1 MAQQSESIKLFE
13 QCALPKAALQALT
26 TEAEKTLEVP
36 QVKSDGTFTFDY
48 FMRSQVLIIKHWDMF
63 GVPLREKR
71 TEKRREMYADEDW
84 ENKVKDELVA
94 Q

>member
-1 MAQQSESIKLFE
+1 
-13 QCALPKAALQALT
+13 
-26 TEAEKTLEVP
+26 
-36 QVKSDGTFTFDY
+36 
-48 FMRSQVLIIKHWDMF
+48 MF